1 MIETVSCWLA
11 VVLNWFLVYCVVVA
25 SQGASN
31 SRSDSLVVS
40 SRVEQASKP
49 TCLEYRVIVECSPL
63 AVIVLETG
71 YIESRHIE
79 YSLLLVI
86 RVVSAL

>member
-1 MIETVSCWLA
+1 MIETVSCWLT
-11 VVLNWFLVYCVVVA
+11 VLLNWFLVYCVVAA
-25 SQGASN
+25 SRDASN
-31 SRSDSLVVS
+31 NWSDSLVVL

-49 TCLEYRVIVECSPL
+49 ICLEYRVVVECSPL

-71 YIESRHIE
+71 YIETHHIE